1 MKVLTVI
8 ATMGTGGAEAIVS
21 ALVTA
26 GDMRGEHACVASAGG
41 WRSELLAEAGVEQ
54 LSIPLG
60 TRRLPDLG
68 VAVVRLRRWIAEHA
82 PDVIHAHNVK
92 ASAVAALARGGSGT
106 PLVTTLHGLSG
117 YVGAARVLARCSDL
131 VVAVSEHVAGELC
144 AHGYPADRLR
154 VVENAITPLPVHERT
169 RARRRLGIPDGSRVV
184 VSLARF
190 APQKR
195 HDLLIEAWR
204 SVRPDAVLML
214 AGDGP
219 TRVDVERAVV
229 AAGLAQRVH
238 LLGERQDPDWL
249 LAAADVAVLSTDW
262 EGLPV
267 SLLEAMS
274 VGVPVVASRVGGVAE
289 TLADAACLVEPG
301 SAGALASGLNTVLDD
316 ATARAELSARG
327 RALVAARFDT
337 QRMFAAYR
345 GLYDGLCGSDVGS
358 TR

>member
-8 ATMGTGGAEAIVS
+8 ATMGTGGAEAIVT

-26 GDMRGEHACVASAGG
+26 ADTQGEQACVASAGG

-54 LSIPLG
+54 LSIPLA
-60 TRRLPDLG
+60 TRRVRELG
-68 VAVVRLRRWIAEHA
+68 LAVLRLRRWIAEHG

-92 ASAVAALARGGSGT
+92 ASAVAALARGSSGI
-106 PLVTTLHGLSG
+106 PIVTTLHGLAG
-117 YVGAARVLARCSDL
+117 YAGAARVLARCSDL
-131 VVAVSEHVAGELC
+131 VVAVSEHVAAELC
-144 AHGYPADRLR
+144 AHRYPAARLR
-154 VVENAITPLPVHERT
+154 VIENAITPLPVHERS
-169 RARRRLGIPDGSRVV
+169 RARRRLSIPDASRVV

-204 SVRPDAVLML
+204 STRADAVLLL

-219 TRVDVERAVV
+219 TRVDVERSVV

-249 LAAADVAVLSTDW
+249 LAAADIAVLSTDW

-289 TLADAACLVEPG
+289 VLADAACLVEPG
-301 SAGALASGLNTVLDD
+301 SAGALASGLNALLDD
-316 ATARAELSARG
+316 ASARAELAARG
-327 RALVAARFDT
+327 RTLVASRFDP

-345 GLYDGLCGSDVGS
+345 QLYDGLCGSGVGGAQ
-358 TR
+358 